1 MVSLSN
7 IDDLKDILSRLS
19 AEKPA
24 GLSKYGNET
33 KYQTRGTDLARR
45 LKLEIDSNETN
56 ARVLITGQIGVG
68 KSSEL
73 WNFYRQRIIKN
84 SRTGYLVY
92 CDLEKEEHPERCG
105 ATGVLL
111 SIFRDC
117 WGATKKIRLHNK
129 KAPDY
134 LWKKLDRLREEI
146 LEKLIDWLK
155 GSLTEDEKKVVFN
168 FGGMDFPIFLSDKD
182 RALSLLLSKAAQ
194 HEAVSTPSE
203 RFGLVPDS
211 LINLLNKLL
220 NWFKDIHERR
230 SPLLII
236 DHVDKIRDENSAK
249 EVLTEIIPH
258 WQRIA
263 ASIIMTAPYEYT
275 LGELRN
281 SVESYWGKPIMIYPL
296 DIPEIDCNDIPAIYN
311 EIVNSCQLNKFI
323 TTDSLRILA
332 HYCGGIPRTF
342 VQFLIEASK
351 EAHLANNRRIEESD
365 AQAIIYNAERAYQ
378 DYGPNEMDLL
388 TQITENKIGLNA
400 AATLLRSPIGLLVM
414 KSKEG
419 EQPLRVHPLA
429 KKVLQRYRY
438 TKSQE
443 KMQEKIIV

>member
-7 IDDLKDILSRLS
+7 INDLKDILSRLS

-24 GLSKYGNET
+24 GLGNYDNET
-33 KYQTRGTDLARR
+33 KYQIRGTDLARR
-45 LKLEIDSNETN
+45 LKLEIDSNEAN

-73 WNFYRQRIIKN
+73 RNFYRQRIIEN
-84 SRTGYLVY
+84 SRAGYLIY

-117 WGATKKIRLHNK
+117 WGATRKKRNHLQNSPSH
-129 KAPDY
+129 Y
-134 LWKKLDRLREEI
+134 QEKLIKLREEI
-146 LEKLIDWLK
+146 LLRLIEWLK
-155 GSLTEDEKKVVFN
+155 GSLIEDDNKVMFK
-168 FGGMDFPIFLSDKD
+168 FGGMDFPIFLNDKD
-182 RALSLLLSKAAQ
+182 KALSLLLGKAAQ

-220 NWFKDIHERR
+220 NWFKDIHNGK

-236 DHVDKIRDENSAK
+236 DHVDKIRDEHSAK
-249 EVLTEIIPH
+249 EVLIEIIPH
-258 WQRIA
+258 WQSIA
-263 ASIIMTAPYEYT
+263 ASVIMTAPYEYT
-275 LGELRN
+275 LGDLRY

-296 DIPEIDCNDIPAIYN
+296 DIPEIDCNNIPVIYN
-311 EIVNSCQLNKFI
+311 EIVNSCRLNTLI
-323 TTDSLRILA
+323 TQDSLRILA
-332 HYCGGIPRTF
+332 HYCGGIPRSF

-351 EAHLANNRRIEESD
+351 EAHLAGHKRIEESD
-365 AQAIIYNAERAYQ
+365 AQAIIFNAERAYQ
-378 DYGPNEMDLL
+378 DYGPAEMDLL
-388 TQITENKIGLNA
+388 YQIAENKIGLNA
-400 AATLLRSPIGLLVM
+400 AATLLRSPIGLLVL

-429 KKVLQRYRY
+429 QKVLERYRY
-438 TKSQE
+438 AKSQE
-443 KMQEKIIV
+443 KMIV